1 MAVNDSRKQ
10 PVMCIYKIKNPR
22 SCLCIEDISEFP
34 MEQEVLILPFTV
46 FVVMKVDND
55 GMNVSDESDPMKVI
69 TLEECTSNSC

>member
-1 MAVNDSRKQ
+1 
-10 PVMCIYKIKNPR
+10 
-22 SCLCIEDISEFP
+22 

-55 GMNVSDESDPMKVI
+55 GMNVSDKSDPMKVI